1 MRAARVTAV
10 RLRAARGRGRRR
22 RRRIRPGGGRGT
34 VTVLRVSVLR
44 ARLRRVLTHDPGA
57 SRRGRIPRG
66 RARPRVLARPGSRR
80 GRRRRLASAA
90 VRHGR
95 AARVA
100 VRGGGFASVLADT
113 RVSRVRGGDA
123 FRRTGRRAHVRLVAR
138 RLGEQRR
145 LRAERVGEVPG
156 EVGERARW
164 VPPLARGVVTNE
176 PPPVHQPVP
185 WLDDHVRGGRDVADG
200 PRSGEPL
207 GEEHLHRDVVLDALV
222 VNRHRALRAQQPC
235 RPPVVVRERVVA
247 HAQRGVPLRLGERGR
262 RRQRRGKTGETGEGA
277 R

>member
-1 MRAARVTAV
+1 
-10 RLRAARGRGRRR
+10 
-22 RRRIRPGGGRGT
+22 
-34 VTVLRVSVLR
+34 VLRVSVLR

-66 RARPRVLARPGSRR
+66 RARPRMLARPGSRR

-113 RVSRVRGGDA
+113 RVSRVRVGA
-123 FRRTGRRAHVRLVAR
+123 FLRRGRRRVRLVAR

-145 LRAERVGEVPG
+145 LRAERVGEVSG
-156 EVGERARW
+156 EVGERTRR
-164 VPPLARGVVTNE
+164 VPPLARGVAPHE

-247 HAQRGVPLRLGERGR
+247 HAQRGVPLRVVERGR
-262 RRQRRGKTGETGEGA
+262 RTTGREDRDVGRARGESRAETSATWKEPTF
-277 R
+277 